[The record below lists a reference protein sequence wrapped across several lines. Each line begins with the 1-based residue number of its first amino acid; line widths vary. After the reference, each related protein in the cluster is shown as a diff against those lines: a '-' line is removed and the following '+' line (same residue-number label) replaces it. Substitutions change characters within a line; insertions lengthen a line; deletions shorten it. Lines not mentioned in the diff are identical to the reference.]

1 MTAVESS
8 GNAAGDLEFNAAR
21 AGLAINVRQ
30 QGVEEFLAALDQP
43 PDFVLADPPRT
54 GLGKPV
60 VRELLRLRPAR
71 LVVVA
76 CDPATLAR
84 DLGALT
90 GGGYAIER
98 MTLIDLFPRT
108 FHIETVVGMRRMV

>member
-1 MTAVESS
+1 
-8 GNAAGDLEFNAAR
+8 
-21 AGLAINVRQ
+21 
-30 QGVEEFLAALDQP
+30 
-43 PDFVLADPPRT
+43 
-54 GLGKPV
+54 
-60 VRELLRLRPAR
+60 
-71 LVVVA
+71 VVVA